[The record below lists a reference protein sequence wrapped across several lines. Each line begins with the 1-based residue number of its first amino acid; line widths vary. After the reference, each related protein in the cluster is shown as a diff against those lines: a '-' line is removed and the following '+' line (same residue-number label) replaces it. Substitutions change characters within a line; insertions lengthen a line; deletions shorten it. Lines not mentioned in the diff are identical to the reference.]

1 MAYSLDIRERVVEAV
16 IEDGMSRRAAAR
28 RFKVSESSAIKWV
41 EHFEATGRIE
51 PDPHPETHRSML
63 NEEKVWLL
71 ELIVLEPD
79 LTLEEITER
88 LAARNVDVCLS
99 AVWRFFDRNGISFK
113 KNRTRQRAG
122 QARRG
127 RSPRRL
133 AA

>member
-16 IEDGMSRRAAAR
+16 IEEGMSRRAAAR

-41 EHFEATGRIE
+41 EHFETTGRIE
-51 PDPHPETHRSML
+51 PAPHPGTHRSPL
-63 NEEKVWLL
+63 NEEKSWLL

-88 LAARNVDVCLS
+88 LAARRVDVCLS

>member
-1 MAYSLDIRERVVEAV
+1 MAYSLDIRKRVVEAV
-16 IEDGMSRRAAAR
+16 VEDGMSRRASAR
-28 RFKVSESSAIKWV
+28 RFKVSESAAIKWV

-51 PDPHPETHRSML
+51 PDPPPETHRSRL
-63 NEEKVWLL
+63 NDEKAWLL

-79 LTLEEITER
+79 LTLEEIVKR
-88 LAARNVDVCLS
+88 LAARDVDVCPS
-99 AVWRFFDRNGISFK
+99 AVWRFFDRNAISFK
-113 KNRTRQRAG
+113 KNGTRQRAG

>member
-16 IEDGMSRRAAAR
+16 IRDGMSRRAAAR

-41 EHFEATGRIE
+41 EHYEATGRIA
-51 PDPHPETHRSML
+51 PDPRVETNRSPL
-63 NEEKVWLL
+63 NGEKAWLI
-71 ELIVLEPD
+71 ELIAVEPD
-79 LTLEEITER
+79 LTLEEIVER
-88 LAARNVDVCLS
+88 LVGRDVEVCPS

-113 KNRTRQRAG
+113 KNGTRQRAG

-127 RSPRRL
+127 KGARRL